1 MFSVLQTVS
10 FSLANSCESLQS
22 QLEVAV
28 EEAVMEAAVAVE
40 EEVDYLLLL
49 LHEGEAKLLEGR
61 WRQSPEFSDL

>member
-28 EEAVMEAAVAVE
+28 EEAVMAVAVE